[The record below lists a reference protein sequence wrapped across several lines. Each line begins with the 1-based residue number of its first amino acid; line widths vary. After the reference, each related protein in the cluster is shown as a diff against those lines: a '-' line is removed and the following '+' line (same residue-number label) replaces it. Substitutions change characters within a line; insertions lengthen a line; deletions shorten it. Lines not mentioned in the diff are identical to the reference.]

1 MTQISINRKNR
12 TRDIA
17 NIVFFVASVICGT
30 LLINAFVFRSY
41 SIVGRSMENTFYQN
55 DRVIVNRLPVTW
67 AQIKNTPYVPKRGDI
82 IVFENPQNAS
92 RQQDRYL
99 IKRVVGLPGDT
110 VNLKNNKLT
119 ITNKEHPEGFNPNDE
134 LKDEMSTLVSGE
146 VDNVKVQDNHLFVIG
161 DHREGSHSYDSRN
174 GLGQVPFHLVIGPV
188 NMRLFPLTH
197 FRFF

>member
-17 NIVFFVASVICGT
+17 NIIFFVASVICGT

-41 SIVGRSMENTFYQN
+41 SIVGRSMESTLFQN

-67 AQIKNTPYVPKRGDI
+67 AQIKNTPYMPKRGEI
-82 IVFENPQNAS
+82 IVFENPQHAS

-99 IKRVVGLPGDT
+99 IKRVVGLPGDR
-110 VNLKNNKLT
+110 VNLKDNKIT
-119 ITNKEHPEGFNPNDE
+119 IFNKENPNGFDPNKD
-134 LKDEMSTLVSGE
+134 LKDPMSAEVSGE
-146 VDNVKVQDNHLFVIG
+146 VDNVEVQDSHLFVIG

-174 GLGQVPFHLVIGPV
+174 GLGQVPFHTVVGPV
-188 NMRLFPLTH
+188 SVRLFPLTN
-197 FRFF
+197 FRLF

>member
-41 SIVGRSMENTFYQN
+41 SIVGRSMENTLYQN

-67 AQIKNTPYVPKRGDI
+67 AQIKNVPYMPKRGDV
-82 IVFENPQNAS
+82 IVFENPQNAA

-99 IKRVVGLPGDT
+99 IKRVIGLPGDRVT
-110 VNLKNNKLT
+110 LTDNQLT
-119 ITNKEHPEGFNPNDE
+119 ITNKDHPEGFNPNDY
-134 LKDEMSTLVSGE
+134 LKEKMSSLVSGE
-146 VDNVKVQDNHLFVIG
+146 VNNVEVQANHLFVIG
-161 DHREGSHSYDSRN
+161 DHREGNYSYDSRN

-188 NMRLFPLTH
+188 SMRLFPLTH
-197 FRFF
+197 FRLF

>member
-12 TRDIA
+12 ARDIA
-17 NIVFFVASVICGT
+17 NLIFFVASVICGT

-41 SIVGRSMENTFYQN
+41 SIVGRSMENTLYQN

-67 AQIKNTPYVPKRGDI
+67 AQIKNTPYVPKRGDV
-82 IVFENPQNAS
+82 IVFENPQHAS

-99 IKRVVGLPGDT
+99 IKRVVGLPGDR
-110 VNLKNNKLT
+110 VNLKDNKIT
-119 ITNKEHPEGFNPNDE
+119 IFNKDHPEGFDPNKD
-134 LKDEMSTLVSGE
+134 LKDPMSTEVSGE
-146 VDNVKVQDNHLFVIG
+146 VNDVEVQDSHLFVIG

-174 GLGQVPFHLVIGPV
+174 GLGQVPFHTVVGPV
-188 NMRLFPLTH
+188 SMRLFPLTN